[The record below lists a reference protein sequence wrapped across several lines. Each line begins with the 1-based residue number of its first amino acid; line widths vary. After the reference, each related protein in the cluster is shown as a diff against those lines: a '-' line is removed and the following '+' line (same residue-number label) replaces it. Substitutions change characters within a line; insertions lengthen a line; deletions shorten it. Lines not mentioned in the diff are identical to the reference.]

1 MESCLCTLRFFCLLC
16 ATDAHTCME
25 NLFLVREVLLFLW
38 GQPVTAPT
46 SSCGQPV
53 LVGEL
58 RGARAVKVQGA
69 ELESVQNGSA

>member
-1 MESCLCTLRFFCLLC
+1 MGCVPRTRTLAWRTSPTSSWSERFS
-16 ATDAHTCME
+16 
-25 NLFLVREVLLFLW
+25 
-38 GQPVTAPT
+38 